1 MIMTA
6 EEQGKIKVIIA
17 TKIKRLEKQIAELK
31 ELTKPIA
38 PDCAIGRVSRMDAI
52 NNKSVSEA
60 MLVKK
65 KNQLNKLKLS
75 QGALSDAD
83 FENCIVCTTKIP
95 IERLFIMPESRMC
108 MNCASRSRG

>member
-1 MIMTA
+1 MT
-6 EEQGKIKVIIA
+6 EEAQGKLKVIIDD
-17 TKIKRLEKQIAELK
+17 KIIRLQKQIVELK

-65 KNQLNKLKLS
+65 QNQLNKLKLS
-75 QGALSDAD
+75 QDALSDTD
-83 FENCIVCTTKIP
+83 FENCIVCSTKIP